1 MFLFIVFVFIYLF
14 CLAEPP
20 VTIVRKMEDQ
30 KFPDGALIS
39 IECELSR
46 HNVDVKW
53 MKASAN
59 LFFPSSFLDIFFFFG
74 TIHGL

>member
-53 MKASAN
+53 MKVSAK
-59 LFFPSSFLDIFFFFG
+59 FCFPSLFLDIFFSFG
-74 TIHGL
+74 TMHGL